1 MLKLSILMNAEL
13 LIKCNKG
20 RDKSLPLF
28 FMNCIVAVRSGA
40 TGASLPTDIILNSD
54 NNLCHKQ
61 VSVDFNIQLS
71 ALKVAKAFCN

>member
-13 LIKCNKG
+13 LIN
-20 RDKSLPLF
+20 LL

-61 VSVDFNIQLS
+61 VSVYFNIQPA